1 MKKISKSLYDACQ
14 FYKFHPQESIT
25 NIANMFKVDRHSIS
39 KHLYDYKNYIYKKD
53 DCYYLLTEQELAPVI
68 YFLQHPNEPMVS
80 ITKLFKTKSDT
91 IKRRLEVIGQQ
102 YQKRTKRKYNRSIF
116 KELDTEEKAYWL
128 GFILADGYI
137 NQDRNFLKIKL
148 MQADENHL
156 QKFCNFIGQQDN
168 IIKHDVGGAHTKDNI
183 CSFIQ
188 FDSKE
193 LVTDL
198 IKYNLRQGKSGKEQP
213 VEMPN
218 ENMEKAYLRG
228 MIDGDGHIEDG
239 YFKYVGSL
247 ESCQYMKNKFS
258 KWYNFKSNKK
268 YIYEHGT
275 IYSFEIRSK
284 EINSILKDIYNS
296 NIYLDRKYQIVQNF
310 K

>member
-1 MKKISKSLYDACQ
+1 MKKISKSLYEACQ

-25 NIANMFKVDRHSIS
+25 KVANMFKVDRHSIP
-39 KHLYDYKNYIYKKD
+39 KHLQDYKKYTYKKD
-53 DCYYLLTEQELAPVI
+53 DYYYLLTDQELAPVI
-68 YFLQHPNEPMVS
+68 YFLQHPNESMAF

-168 IIKHDVGGAHTKDNI
+168 IIKHDVGGAYTKDNI

-198 IKYNLRQGKSGKEQP
+198 IKYNLHQGKSGKEQP
-213 VEMPN
+213 IEMPD

-247 ESCQYMKNKFS
+247 ESCQYMKNKFA
-258 KWYNFKSNKK
+258 KWYNFKSDKK
-268 YIYEHGT
+268 YIYEYGT

-284 EINSILKDIYNS
+284 EINNILKNIYNS